1 MWAIFK
7 LNVLTAMVT
16 GQFKDDPD
24 SFAEFYANEYDKAI
38 KSGGDLLYGVNVIN
52 GNVKGMA
59 DAIVNAL
66 KKGTESV
73 GSNFNVLQ
81 EIYPAAFDAYWLGAE
96 MSPLPNPLIKPLGWP
111 STPPAPGTI
120 QNIGP
125 DPISLAATT
134 AAHKAEVEALK
145 AIEDEL
151 KKQTIKIPIP
161 NNLILPEV
169 TIPLYETALK
179 LINKESAS
187 PVDAKSKEFFDRLK
201 NYFNRPNASIRDRAK
216 WLAFVQLNE
225 EYGYANVSVRNRTIV
240 GKRSITNPI
249 SGRLNLVV
257 ADNPS
262 IGEIKPFEERLL
274 DEYMIEYGHFIQF
287 NEYPDSSKLSKSV
300 NFLGGL
306 AGDYGNMI
314 KNTVGGKNLVDAYST
329 NYNTPGT
336 TEYEAHKVI
345 EKKIKTEFNENVEK
359 YIVSN
364 ITELRTG
371 INEFEIEQLI
381 KNNPIIKNAIDIIKK
396 IKEAKKKKPAIG
408 KQIKKALK
416 FEFPKLPDRKKII
429 EETKEKLLEKAIE
442 EVKNQIIPPIEDI
455 ILQPIYQ
462 YVQMAVAILDS
473 IPSPKP
479 TTSEIKKFVKDTA
492 KGLIP
497 EIDIPIEIPNIPT
510 KEELQE
516 QIDAKTPTEEEIR
529 ALAEE
534 KIKDLIPDP
543 PFISFTPPSFIFSTK
558 TNVMIDPFLQLAQI
572 HLMGVGGNMMVTS
585 QYTPPAPPAPA
596 IINYTGYQVK
606 SGPPVPDFPSTVEFP
621 QIDLGSIEI
630 PSFPELPQLPN
641 ISPVD
646 LLTSLAISLPDI
658 KIKPPKVDVNINA
671 PTIPNVG

>member
-16 GQFKDDPD
+16 GQFKADPD
-24 SFAEFYANEYDKAI
+24 EFAEFYANEYDKAI

-52 GNVKGMA
+52 GSVKGMA
-59 DAIVNAL
+59 DAIKIAL
-66 KKGTESV
+66 KKGTDSV
-73 GSNFNVLQ
+73 GSNFNVLA

-111 STPPAPGTI
+111 TTPPAPGTI

-125 DPISLAATT
+125 DPISLAAT
-134 AAHKAEVEALK
+134 AALHKAEVEILK
-145 AIEDEL
+145 ALEDEL
-151 KKQTIKIPIP
+151 KKQTIT
-161 NNLILPEV
+161 LPAIAPLPSI
-169 TIPLYETALK
+169 TIPVYETAQK
-179 LINKESAS
+179 IINKEA
-187 PVDAKSKEFFDRLK
+187 
-201 NYFNRPNASIRDRAK
+201 
-216 WLAFVQLNE
+216 
-225 EYGYANVSVRNRTIV
+225 
-240 GKRSITNPI
+240 
-249 SGRLNLVV
+249 V
-257 ADNPS
+257 A
-262 IGEIKPFEERLL
+262 
-274 DEYMIEYGHFIQF
+274 
-287 NEYPDSSKLSKSV
+287 PD
-300 NFLGGL
+300 
-306 AGDYGNMI
+306 I
-314 KNTVGGKNLVDAYST
+314 KNHPVVKGA
-329 NYNTPGT
+329 
-336 TEYEAHKVI
+336 
-345 EKKIKTEFNENVEK
+345 VE
-359 YIVSN
+359 
-364 ITELRTG
+364 
-371 INEFEIEQLI
+371 
-381 KNNPIIKNAIDIIKK
+381 IIKK
-396 IKEAKKKKPAIG
+396 LKEAKKKKPAIG

-442 EVKNQIIPPIEDI
+442 EIKNQIIPPIEDI

-462 YVQMAVAILDS
+462 YVQMVVAILDS

-479 TTSEIKKFVKDTA
+479 TAAEIKKFVKDTA
-492 KGLIP
+492 KGLVP

-606 SGPPVPDFPSTVEFP
+606 TGPPVPDFPSTIEFP

-630 PSFPELPQLPN
+630 PTFPELPQLPN

-646 LLTSLAISLPDI
+646 LLASLAISLPDV
-658 KIKPPKVDVNINA
+658 KINAPKVDVNIKI